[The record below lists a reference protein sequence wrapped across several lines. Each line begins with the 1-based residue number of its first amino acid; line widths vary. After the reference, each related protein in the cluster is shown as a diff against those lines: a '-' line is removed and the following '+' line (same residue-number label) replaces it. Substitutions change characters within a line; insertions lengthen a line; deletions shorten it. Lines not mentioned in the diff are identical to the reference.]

1 MIWGVTGTP
10 HHVDYFQ
17 NLKIIGKM
25 LRFEPR
31 IFDEDNINNFR
42 RFFIENCIRK
52 NGNLKN
58 LPPVKKQLVYSQM
71 QILENV
77 LYKAKLK
84 HNLS

>member
-42 RFFIENCIRK
+42 RFFI
-52 NGNLKN
+52 
-58 LPPVKKQLVYSQM
+58 
-71 QILENV
+71 
-77 LYKAKLK
+77 
-84 HNLS
+84 